1 MAHWTPEKEPADAL
15 TSFEVQFLIDLYILA
30 GGDPGAISIGSS
42 WFYDQTPTGTVNGVN
57 LSFTLPVSAT
67 QVVVYADG
75 VRVKGGGDTYTHS
88 GSSINFVS
96 GKQPYSSI
104 SVDYTTS

>member
-15 TSFEVQFLIDLYILA
+15 LEAEVQFIIDLYIAA
-30 GGDPGAISIGSS
+30 GGDPGAISLGSS
-42 WFYDQTPTGTVNGVN
+42 WVYDATPTGTVNGVTTV
-57 LSFTLPVSAT
+57 FTLPVSAS

-75 VRVKGGGDTYTHS
+75 IRVKGAGDTYTHS
-88 GSSINFVS
+88 GDTITFTA

-104 SVDYTTS
+104 SVDYLPS